1 MSTRKSQTLSNIIT
15 LSVISDEAFGEFA
28 VNDYNERLYAKIYY
42 AIRER
47 QGFLVRNA
55 IGEKF
60 TWNDFKVKFAEVFGT
75 PEERKFSL
83 EQILDYAMKKF
94 GMSQDDLIEANNR
107 SWQRRRE
114 WQAQEVQSMEQA
126 EMMAAISEDI
136 PY

>member
-1 MSTRKSQTLSNIIT
+1 MPTRKSQTLSNTIT
-15 LSVISDEAFGEFA
+15 IPVIRDEAFGEFA
-28 VNDYNERLYAKIYY
+28 VNDYNDRLYAKIYY
-42 AIRER
+42 AIRDR
-47 QGFLVRNA
+47 QGFLARNA

-75 PEERKFSL
+75 PENRQFTL
-83 EQILDYAMKKF
+83 EQMLDYAMKKF

-114 WQAQEVQSMEQA
+114 WQAQEARSMEEA
-126 EMMAAISEDI
+126 EMMAEI